1 LVYSQ
6 KYLLRG
12 DDMPGKVLDGRQLS
26 IEIREELKERVKKL
40 KEEGVT
46 PGLAGILVGEDPGS
60 ASYIGLKEKASVDVG
75 INSQMVRLPQNIKQ
89 KDLLK
94 EIDRLNK
101 DAAIHGIFIQLP
113 LPKHL
118 DENKALT
125 TVLPEKDVDG
135 FHPTNVGK
143 AWMGQEAFLPATP
156 VGIWEM
162 LVRYGYSD
170 LKGKEVVIV
179 NVDNLVGK
187 PLASIL
193 AQEKV
198 GANVTLCQP
207 STPNLSAHTRRAD
220 VVVVAVDKPKFLT
233 ADMVKEGV
241 IAVDFGANWIDDPS
255 TKSGKR
261 TVGDIDF
268 EPVKEKAEAI
278 TPVPGG
284 LGPMTVTMLLFNT
297 VTAAE
302 RQAGG

>member
-1 LVYSQ
+1 
-6 KYLLRG
+6 
-12 DDMPGKVLDGRQLS
+12 MPAKILDGRELS
-26 IEIREELKERVKKL
+26 TQIREELKERVKKL
-40 KEEGVT
+40 KGKVIT

-60 ASYIGLKEKASVDVG
+60 ASYIGLKEKASGDVG
-75 INSQMVRLPQNIKQ
+75 IASKMVRLPQNIKE

-94 EIDRLNK
+94 EIERLNK
-101 DAAIHGIFIQLP
+101 DTTIHGIFIQLP
-113 LPKHL
+113 MPKHL
-118 DENKALT
+118 DENKALNL
-125 TVLPEKDVDG
+125 VLPEKDVDG
-135 FHPTNVGK
+135 FHPMNVGK

-156 VGIWEM
+156 IGIWEM
-162 LVRYGYSD
+162 LVRTGYSN

-198 GANVTLCQP
+198 GANVTLCHP
-207 STPNLSAHTRRAD
+207 STPNLAAYTRRAD

-233 ADMVKEGV
+233 VDMVKDGV
-241 IAVDFGANWIDDPS
+241 IAIDFGSNWIDDPS

-268 EPVKEKAEAI
+268 DPVKEKAKAI

-284 LGPMTVTMLLFNT
+284 IGPMTVTMLLVNT

>member
-1 LVYSQ
+1 
-6 KYLLRG
+6 
-12 DDMPGKVLDGRQLS
+12 MPGNILDGKKLS
-26 IEIREELKERVKKL
+26 TEIREELKGRVEKL
-40 KEEGVT
+40 KVKGIT

-60 ASYIGLKEKASVDVG
+60 ASYIGLKEKASGDVG
-75 INSQMVRLPQNIKQ
+75 VLSKMVRLPENITQ
-89 KDLLK
+89 DDLLK
-94 EIDRLNK
+94 EIEKLNS
-101 DAAIHGIFIQLP
+101 DATIHGIFIQLP

-125 TVLPEKDVDG
+125 AVSAEKDVDG
-135 FHPTNVGK
+135 FHPMNVGK

-156 VGIWEM
+156 IGIWEM
-162 LVRYGYSD
+162 LVRCGYSD
-170 LKGKEVVIV
+170 LKDKEVVIV

-198 GANVTLCQP
+198 GANVTLCHP
-207 STPNLSAHTRRAD
+207 STPNLTAYTRRAD
-220 VVVVAVDKPKFLT
+220 IVVVAVDKPKFLT
-233 ADMVKEGV
+233 ADMVKDGV
-241 IAVDFGANWIDDPS
+241 IAVDFGSNWIDDPS
-255 TKSGKR
+255 SKTGKR

-302 RQAGG
+302 RQAGS